1 LRRRIQTLAEE
12 NFHLRQKLAN
22 VWGE

>member
-1 LRRRIQTLAEE
+1 LRKRIQTLAEE
-12 NFHLRQKLAN
+12 NFLLRQKLAN